1 MRVQAVYHVAP
12 QSVAIQE
19 IDLPAPRAGELL
31 IKALCSAISPGT
43 ESLIFRGGVPANL
56 PKDTRIGGLE
66 GDFGYPFRYGYALVG
81 EVAAVG
87 ADGDRD
93 WLGQRV
99 FAYHPHQNYAVV
111 DKEDCLVLPEDVPAE
126 RALFLANMESAL
138 NLVFDAAPLPG
149 ERIMVF
155 GQGIV
160 GLLTTA
166 ILSRFP
172 LGELIT
178 AEPLGF
184 RRQKSTEMGAALAIN
199 PTVGRELAALKD
211 CLFYDGADGLDAAI
225 EVSGNASALNQ
236 AIELTGFSGRIVIG
250 SWYGES
256 AAPLEFGSHFHRQ
269 RIRLISSQVSTIDPQ
284 LSGRWNKKR
293 RLDLAWEWLA
303 EIRPERLITHHFA
316 PSACQEAFE
325 LVESKQAGVLQPIFE
340 YI

>member
-1 MRVQAVYHVAP
+1 MRVQAVCHVAP
-12 QSVAIQE
+12 KSVAVQE
-19 IDLPAPRAGELL
+19 IDLPAPRTGELL

-43 ESLIFRGGVPANL
+43 ESLIFRGEVPEDL
-56 PKDTRIGGLE
+56 PQDTSIGSLQGN
-66 GDFGYPFRYGYALVG
+66 FSYPFRYGYALVG

-87 ADGDRD
+87 ADEDRD
-93 WLGQRV
+93 WLGRRV

-111 DKEDCLVLPEDVPAE
+111 DKKDCLVLPEGVPAE

-166 ILSRFP
+166 VLGRFP

-178 AEPLGF
+178 ADPLAF

-199 PTVGRELAALKD
+199 PAVKREVAALKE

-225 EVSGNASALNQ
+225 EVSGNQTALNQ
-236 AIELTGFSGRIVIG
+236 AIELTGFAGRIVIG
-250 SWYGES
+250 SWYGQS
-256 AAPLEFGSHFHRQ
+256 AAPRDLGGHFHRR
-269 RIRLISSQVSTIDPQ
+269 RIRLVSSQVSTIDPR
-284 LSGRWNKKR
+284 LSGRWSKKR
-293 RLDLAWEWLA
+293 RLDLVWEWLA
-303 EIRPERLITHHFA
+303 EIRAERLITHHFA

-325 LVESKQAGVLQPIFE
+325 LVDSKRAGVLQPIFE
-340 YI
+340 YT